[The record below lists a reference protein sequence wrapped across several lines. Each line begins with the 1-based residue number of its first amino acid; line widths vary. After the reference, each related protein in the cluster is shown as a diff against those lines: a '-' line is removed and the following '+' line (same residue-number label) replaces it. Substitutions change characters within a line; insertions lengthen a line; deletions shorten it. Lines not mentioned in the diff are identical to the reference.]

1 MPHLPERKTFAQ
13 LAQSASVVPVYRR
26 IFADSLTPLSAFARI
41 DAGSDGCLFESV
53 IGGEKVGR
61 YSFLGAEPF
70 LRFEARG
77 RQVTVSRSEAFSET
91 FESDDPLAELEQ
103 RMAAFQPAR
112 LDDLPPFTS
121 GAIGYA
127 AYDSVR
133 YVEHLP
139 DVPADDLGLPDIC
152 FAFYDRLVVFDH
164 VSKSIDVVVL
174 AKIEEKTPAAIAAA
188 YDAAATRVD
197 TTIAQLQQP
206 SDWPPLCDIGSLQQP
221 CGEPHAN
228 RSQQDFQQ
236 AVERAIDYIHAG
248 DIFQVVLSRR
258 LAVPFTASPLELY
271 RTLRVVNPSRS
282 CSICAPRQR
291 RLSAAR
297 PRSWC
302 GLSMAE

>member
-26 IFADSLTPLSAFARI
+26 IFADGLTPLSAFARI

-271 RTLRVVNPSRS
+271 RTL
-282 CSICAPRQR
+282 
-291 RLSAAR
+291 
-297 PRSWC
+297 
-302 GLSMAE
+302 